1 MSKTEADPALE
12 ALIERSSELKHDLV
26 EFACSPKMQRH
37 LSRFM
42 EQAVLEYGLMEEGEA
57 ADTVDRFVLQH
68 RLPNGKSVLDLFLSA
83 RPDLSDE
90 DRAMLRS
97 WGDPVDGVYE
107 VQSKD
112 GEGVLLL
119 NLIDDLE
126 YRAYS
131 NMGAAAFRKIPK
143 GGFVYARLVPVPPID
158 GAWLVS
164 GYMSVFPKSSAADV
178 AQVALQA
185 AMEAPEMVYRN
196 PEKLQQS
203 WEMMQNQRA
212 AFIEFFGRDE
222 VVLSPAEAR
231 QRLRGYYRKLHRAA
245 AADHPKH
252 GRQREI
258 PEEGMP
264 GLEFPDEMNDA
275 ESVGVIYDSID
286 GLNFYT
292 DFAMLHELYADP
304 ALAADKMYADIL
316 REYLAADTVAPL
328 PFNRLAAAYPD
339 TVDAVFRRVLRKQ
352 NFTWTEHGEA
362 LMRRRKPWYYRQ
374 DPRPGVSVVGAR
386 LSELL
391 AR

>member
-1 MSKTEADPALE
+1 
-12 ALIERSSELKHDLV
+12 
-26 EFACSPKMQRH
+26 
-37 LSRFM
+37 
-42 EQAVLEYGLMEEGEA
+42 
-57 ADTVDRFVLQH
+57 
-68 RLPNGKSVLDLFLSA
+68 
-83 RPDLSDE
+83 
-90 DRAMLRS
+90 
-97 WGDPVDGVYE
+97 
-107 VQSKD
+107 
-112 GEGVLLL
+112 
-119 NLIDDLE
+119 
-126 YRAYS
+126 
-131 NMGAAAFRKIPK
+131 
-143 GGFVYARLVPVPPID
+143 
-158 GAWLVS
+158 
-164 GYMSVFPKSSAADV
+164 
-178 AQVALQA
+178 
-185 AMEAPEMVYRN
+185 
-196 PEKLQQS
+196 
-203 WEMMQNQRA
+203 MMQNQRA

-252 GRQREI
+252 GRRKEI
-258 PEEGMP
+258 PEEGVP

-362 LMRRRKPWYYRQ
+362 LMRRRKPWYYQ
-374 DPRPGVSVVGAR
+374 QEPRPGVSVVGAR